1 MYRKIFSY
9 LTLSKVGTDE
19 SLVNKIKQAAT
30 SFKSSEKYQQIMH
43 FWVEKYK
50 SQPIPMHIEKGV
62 LNLWEQ

>member
-1 MYRKIFSY
+1 M
-9 LTLSKVGTDE
+9 GTDE